1 MKVRIGTFSIDF
13 NEEAIRTA
21 KKEAYIRDTARS
33 LAWTGLDE
41 KTLTQRIPDVAA
53 GRKAC
58 ETVGRTACCD
68 CVLKQVSGRERG
80 CFRGR
85 FGR

>member
-33 LAWTGLDE
+33 LAWTE
-41 KTLTQRIPDVAA
+41 VY
-53 GRKAC
+53 
-58 ETVGRTACCD
+58 ETVKPPR
-68 CVLKQVSGRERG
+68 KKIQPSS
-80 CFRGR
+80 
-85 FGR
+85 

>member
-41 KTLTQRIPDVAA
+41 KP
-53 GRKAC
+53 
-58 ETVGRTACCD
+58 
-68 CVLKQVSGRERG
+68 
-80 CFRGR
+80 
-85 FGR
+85 

>member
-41 KTLTQRIPDVAA
+41 KTLTQRITTFFINDSRRV
-53 GRKAC
+53 R
-58 ETVGRTACCD
+58 R
-68 CVLKQVSGRERG
+68 LSGLAPFATLAPRCRRWKKG
-80 CFRGR
+80 L
-85 FGR
+85 

>member
-1 MKVRIGTFSIDF
+1 MKVRIGTLSIDF

-41 KTLTQRIPDVAA
+41 KTLTHRITEVY
-53 GRKAC
+53 
-58 ETVGRTACCD
+58 ETVKPPR
-68 CVLKQVSGRERG
+68 KKIQPSS
-80 CFRGR
+80 
-85 FGR
+85 

>member
-41 KTLTQRIPDVAA
+41 KTLTQRITEVY
-53 GRKAC
+53 
-58 ETVGRTACCD
+58 ETVKPPR
-68 CVLKQVSGRERG
+68 KKNQPSS
-80 CFRGR
+80 
-85 FGR
+85 

>member
-41 KTLTQRIPDVAA
+41 KTIHSGV
-53 GRKAC
+53 
-58 ETVGRTACCD
+58 TVLVGPRT
-68 CVLKQVSGRERG
+68 LLLHK
-80 CFRGR
+80 
-85 FGR
+85 

>member
-41 KTLTQRIPDVAA
+41 KTLTQRN
-53 GRKAC
+53 
-58 ETVGRTACCD
+58 T
-68 CVLKQVSGRERG
+68 
-80 CFRGR
+80 
-85 FGR
+85 